1 MDAQCAP
8 SLTSAVTNHFRSVRM
23 KKVQEEEEGE
33 TEGSIHQQ
41 PLVTRSCYH
50 QDRDIKKRQNTAA
63 KLRPK
68 VDGRILQLTAEV
80 RWPQLSNKF
89 VQFTFL
95 EFPTPKLSV
104 DLTTFFK
111 K

>member
-1 MDAQCAP
+1 MHHSSHCSSAAGTILVDAQCAP
-8 SLTSAVTNHFRSVRM
+8 SLTGAMTNHFRSVKM
-23 KKVQEEEEGE
+23 KKMQEEEEVE

-41 PLVTRSCYH
+41 PLVTKSCYH

-80 RWPQLSNKF
+80 RSLQLS
-89 VQFTFL
+89 L
-95 EFPTPKLSV
+95 EITKHN
-104 DLTTFFK
+104 
-111 K
+111 